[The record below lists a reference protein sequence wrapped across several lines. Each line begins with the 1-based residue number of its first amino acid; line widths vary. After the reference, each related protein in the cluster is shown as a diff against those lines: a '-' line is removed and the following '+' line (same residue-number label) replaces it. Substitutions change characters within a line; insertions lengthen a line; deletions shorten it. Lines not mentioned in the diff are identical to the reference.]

1 MLETIGMVA
10 EGGVS
15 TPASQI
21 QDTLTTSF
29 QSVATDMTTTVT
41 NVLPIVLG
49 VIGLVLVVGFAIRF
63 FTKKSPKG

>member
-1 MLETIGMVA
+1 MLDTIGLVA
-10 EGGVS
+10 EGVS

-49 VIGLVLVVGFAIRF
+49 VIGLVLVVGFAIKF